1 MRKATLILLIHL
13 LCSGVMIPAASA
25 KTFVYVSNAQDGEI
39 ATLQMNPQNGALQLL
54 GKTPSG
60 KIVMPL
66 AVSPDRRFLYASI
79 RSIPYSVATYA
90 INSATGALTH
100 LSTVPLAADMD
111 YISPDRTGR
120 FLFSVSYSGAIITV
134 NPIGLRGLVQPGPLQ
149 VIHTGSHPHA
159 APGHELQHQTVPNL
173 SGAEDDLVDGLFL
186 MDLPTPQFIRPKEF
200 LQHGGVPWIREL
212 GIQVIGDEVEEGFE
226 IGITG
231 VLG

>member
-1 MRKATLILLIHL
+1 
-13 LCSGVMIPAASA
+13 
-25 KTFVYVSNAQDGEI
+25 
-39 ATLQMNPQNGALQLL
+39 
-54 GKTPSG
+54 
-60 KIVMPL
+60 MPL

-111 YISPDRTGR
+111 YISTDRTGR

-159 APGHELQHQTVPNL
+159 
-173 SGAEDDLVDGLFL
+173 
-186 MDLPTPQFIRPKEF
+186 IRPDPSNRF
-200 LQHGGVPWIREL
+200 VYVPVL
-212 GIQVIGDEVEEGFE
+212 GNDHFMQLVFNEY
-226 IGITG
+226 TG
-231 VLG
+231 VLRPNTPPAVPTQKGAGPLRRLKRYLVGRDPNYITIVDFH